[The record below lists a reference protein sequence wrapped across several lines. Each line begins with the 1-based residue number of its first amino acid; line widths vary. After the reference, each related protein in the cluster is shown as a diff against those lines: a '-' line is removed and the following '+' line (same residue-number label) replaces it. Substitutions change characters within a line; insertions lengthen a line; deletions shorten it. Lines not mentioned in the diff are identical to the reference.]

1 MATYST
7 REVAR
12 KLGLHLVTLQRY
24 IAARKIRIPKVRLVG
39 SLAVRLWTERDI
51 ERVRKQLPKIANG
64 RRKKSKKKKAK
75 K

>member
-24 IAARKIRIPKVRLVG
+24 ISARKIRIPKVRLVG

-64 RRKKSKKKKAK
+64 RRKKSKQKKAK